1 MEDKKIMNDEEL
13 NQSLD
18 QILKAIQEMTNAD
31 IAMIQFKDKDGN
43 VIKKKEE
50 KEKMDKE
57 GVEE

>member
-31 IAMIQFKDKDGN
+31 IAMIQFKEKDGN

-50 KEKMDKE
+50 
-57 GVEE
+57 EENG